1 MNKKAVLIA
10 LILGLV
16 ISGPVWAQQLLKLQ
30 DALLIASKNSP
41 DIKIVQLNLVQ
52 TQQLLMA
59 TEASYKA
66 NFRINLNPLS
76 YSNNREFDPRFSQFY
91 TSKILKSAGNFNVS
105 QRLPWTDGT
114 VSLINSAFW
123 QRGSSVSAVD
133 TSSSTRFNNNLR
145 LQFDQPLFT
154 YNRMKLELSGLNLS
168 FENSQLNYNIQMLQ
182 LERSVTQQFYT
193 VYNQQMRLQIS
204 EEEYNNQKA
213 NYEIIKNKVEGGLS
227 RLEELYQAELNLAS
241 SKSSWENGKV
251 TLDNAKDNF
260 KMLIGMDIY
269 SSVSVLAD
277 PVVDSVPVN
286 LDEAIKLALENRM
299 ELRQRK
305 ISIENAQNSLTQT
318 MAFNEFAGNLSLSVG
333 LLGDNEQLGQ
343 LFAAPT
349 DNETVSLSLQI
360 PIFDW
365 GERKARI
372 KASQTGI
379 ETQQINYDDQK
390 NTIIQ
395 TVRQTYR
402 NLQNLLNQI
411 TIAEQNV
418 KNAQLTYDINK
429 ERYVNGDLTG
439 MDLNLFQN
447 QLSSKKLDLI
457 NAQINYKLEILNMK
471 IQTLYDWEIKQ
482 SIVPTEF
489 KKQ

>member
-1 MNKKAVLIA
+1 MNKKSLLIA
-10 LILGLV
+10 LVLGLAFTGT
-16 ISGPVWAQQLLKLQ
+16 SWAQQLVKLQ
-30 DALLIASKNSP
+30 DALLIAAKNSP
-41 DIKIVQLNLVQ
+41 DIKIVELNLIQ
-52 TQQLLMA
+52 QQQLLKA

-66 NFRINLNPLS
+66 NFRINTTPLS
-76 YSNNREFDPRFSQFY
+76 YSNDRVFYALDNEFY
-91 TSKILKSAGNFNVS
+91 TTKNLKSQGSFNIS

-114 VSLINSAFW
+114 VTLSNQLFW
-123 QRGSSVSAVD
+123 QQSSIEKYD
-133 TSSSTRFNNNLR
+133 NITKKFNNNVR
-145 LQFDQPLFT
+145 LQYDQPLFT
-154 YNRMKLELSGLNLS
+154 YNRMKLELNTLQLS

-182 LERSVTQQFYT
+182 LERSVTQQFYA

-204 EEEYNNQKA
+204 QEEYNNQKT
-213 NYEIIKNKVEGGLS
+213 NYGIIKNKVEGGLS

-269 SSVSVLAD
+269 NEVSVLAD
-277 PVVDSVPVN
+277 PVVDSVPVD
-286 LDEAIKLALENRM
+286 LTQAIKYALENRM
-299 ELRQRK
+299 ELRQRQ
-305 ISIENAQNSLTQT
+305 ISIENAKQSLTQT
-318 MAFNEFAGNLSLSVG
+318 MAFNSFQGNLSLSVG
-333 LLGDNEQLGQ
+333 LLGDNQNLTKIYS
-343 LFAAPT
+343 APA
-349 DNETVSLSLQI
+349 DNEQVALTLQI

-372 KASQTGI
+372 KASQTSI
-379 ETQQINYDDQK
+379 ESQQVNYDDQK

-411 TIAEQNV
+411 KIAEQNV
-418 KNAQLTYDINK
+418 RNAQLTYDINN
-429 ERYVNGDLTG
+429 ERYINGDLTG

-457 NAQINYKLEILNMK
+457 NAQINYKMEILNMK
-471 IQTLYDWEIKQ
+471 IQTLYDWETKT
-482 SIVPTEF
+482 SIVPTDI
-489 KKQ
+489 KKK

>member
-1 MNKKAVLIA
+1 MNKKAVLSA
-10 LILGLV
+10 LVLCLMF
-16 ISGPVWAQQLLKLQ
+16 SGSLWAQQLVKLQ

-52 TQQLLMA
+52 TQQLLLA

-66 NFRINLNPLS
+66 NFRINLTPLT
-76 YSNNREFDPRFSQFY
+76 YANDRLFDSRVNQFY
-91 TSKILKSAGNFNVS
+91 SSTILKTAGNVNVS

-114 VSLINSAFW
+114 ISLINSSFW
-123 QRGSSVSAVD
+123 QK
-133 TSSSTRFNNNLR
+133 SSSDQSEDKTRFNNNVR

-154 YNRMKLELSGLNLS
+154 YNRMKLELSTLQLS
-168 FENSQLNYNIQMLQ
+168 FENSQLNYNIQMLS
-182 LERSVTQQFYT
+182 LERSVTQQFYA

-204 EEEYNNQKA
+204 LEEYNNQKT
-213 NYEIIKNKVEGGLS
+213 NYEMIKNKVDGGFS

-241 SKSSWENGKV
+241 SKSAWENARV
-251 TLDNAKDNF
+251 SLDNAKDNF

-269 SSVSVLAD
+269 NEVNVLAD
-277 PVVDSVPVN
+277 PVVDSVPVD
-286 LDEAIKLALENRM
+286 LDLAIKLALENRM
-299 ELRQRK
+299 ELRQRQ
-305 ISIENAQNSLTQT
+305 ISIENAKSSLVQT

-333 LLGDNEQLGQ
+333 LLGDNENIGHI
-343 LFAAPT
+343 FDAPS
-349 DNETVSLSLQI
+349 DNEQIALSLQI

-379 ETQQINYDDQK
+379 ETQQVNYDDQR
-390 NTIIQ
+390 NTIVQ
-395 TVRQTYR
+395 TIRQTYR

-411 TIAEQNV
+411 TIAGQNV
-418 KNAQLTYDINK
+418 RNAQLTYDINK
-429 ERYVNGDLTG
+429 ERYINGDLTG

-457 NAQINYKLEILNMK
+457 NAQINYKLEILNIK
-471 IQTLYDWEIKQ
+471 IQTLYDWETKT

>member
-1 MNKKAVLIA
+1 MNKKALFTA
-10 LILGLV
+10 LLFCLTL
-16 ISGPVWAQQLLKLQ
+16 SGSLWAQQLVKLQ
-30 DALLIASKNSP
+30 DALLIASQNSP

-52 TQQLLMA
+52 TQQLLKA

-66 NFRINLNPLS
+66 NFKINLNPIG
-76 YSNNREFDPRFSQFY
+76 YSNDRVFYALDNEFW
-91 TSKILKSAGNFNVS
+91 TTKNLKSSGNINVS

-114 VSLINSAFW
+114 VSLTNTLFW
-123 QRGSSVSAVD
+123 QQSSIEKYNTT
-133 TSSSTRFNNNLR
+133 TSKFNNNLR

-154 YNRMKLELSGLNLS
+154 YNRMKLELNTLQLS
-168 FENSQLNYNIQMLQ
+168 FENSQLNFNIQMLQ

-193 VYNQQMRLQIS
+193 VYNQQMRLEIS
-204 EEEYNNQKA
+204 QEEYKNQENNF
-213 NYEIIKNKVEGGLS
+213 EIIKNKVEGGLS

-260 KMLIGMDIY
+260 KMLIGMDIFTD
-269 SSVSVLAD
+269 VSVLAN

-299 ELRQRK
+299 ELRQRQ
-305 ISIENAQNSLTQT
+305 ISIENARQSLTQT

-333 LLGDNEQLGQ
+333 LLGDNENFGQ
-343 LFAAPT
+343 IFSAPT
-349 DNETVSLSLQI
+349 DNEAINLSLQI
-360 PIFDW
+360 PIYDW

-372 KASQTGI
+372 KASQTSI
-379 ETQQINYDDQK
+379 QTQEINYEDQR

-395 TVRQTYR
+395 TIRQTYR

-418 KNAQLTYDINK
+418 RNAQLTYDINK
-429 ERYVNGDLTG
+429 ERYLNGDLTG

-471 IQTLYDWEIKQ
+471 IQTLYDWETKT

-489 KKQ
+489 KNK